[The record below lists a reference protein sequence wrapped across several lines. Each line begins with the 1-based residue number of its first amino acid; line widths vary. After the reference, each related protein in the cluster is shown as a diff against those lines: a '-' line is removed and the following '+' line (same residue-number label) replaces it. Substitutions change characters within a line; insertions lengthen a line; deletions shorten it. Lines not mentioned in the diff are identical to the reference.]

1 MQPRIFLN
9 ELDDRRIIAAIAE
22 AERRCSGEIR
32 VYVSEKQVEDVISE
46 AKVHFLR
53 LGMEKTRERNGVL
66 IFIAPRSQS
75 FAVIG
80 DVAVHER
87 CGELFWREV
96 AGAMESLLK
105 EERYTDALL
114 AAIERIASLLAL
126 HFPRAADDI
135 NELPDEIE
143 GD

>member
-1 MQPRIFLN
+1 MV
-9 ELDDRRIIAAIAE
+9 DRVA
-22 AERRCSGEIR
+22 
-32 VYVSEKQVEDVISE
+32 Y
-46 AKVHFLR
+46 
-53 LGMEKTRERNGVL
+53 
-66 IFIAPRSQS
+66 
-75 FAVIG
+75 AVIG